1 MLKMWIGGKPEEVSV
16 IGLLMLVL
24 VLVFRWVQLSFI
36 KRRIS
41 TL

>member
-1 MLKMWIGGKPEEVSV
+1 MLKLWNGGKPETVSV
-16 IGLLMLVL
+16 IGLVMLVM
-24 VLVFRWVQLSFI
+24 VLVFRWVQLKFI